1 MGAWGMGIFDN
12 DTACDWAYSLEE
24 SNDLSVVEDA
34 IETVLSVDSDYL
46 EAPDAEEALAACEV
60 IARLRGNFGDRN
72 SYTETVD
79 NWVSGNS
86 LKVPRELI
94 EKAKAAI
101 ARIISDSSELAEL
114 WTESGDYEEWKHNI
128 DNLLSRIG
136 T

>member
-60 IARLRGNFGDRN
+60 IARLRGNFGDKN